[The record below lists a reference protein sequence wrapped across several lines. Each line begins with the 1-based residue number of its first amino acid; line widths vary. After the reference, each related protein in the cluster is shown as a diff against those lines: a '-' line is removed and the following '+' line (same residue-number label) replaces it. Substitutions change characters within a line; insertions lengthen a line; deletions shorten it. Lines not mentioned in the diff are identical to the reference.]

1 MKDLF
6 YIILWIII
14 GAAATIVFLRYLK
27 RSKIKKRIFKA
38 KKSELKAVEL
48 LKKKGFEIIE
58 LQKQSHYTLSIDDK
72 PYKAAVKADMIVKK
86 GNKTY
91 VAEVKSGESSP
102 SPRFIDTRRQLLEY
116 YLVYRPS
123 GLLLVD
129 MEKERIRKVEYSI
142 LNPGVNSFVTNLGWP
157 ALIFFVG
164 FVIGFLTRGG

>member
-1 MKDLF
+1 MNDF
-6 YIILWIII
+6 YYIFLWVVI
-14 GAAATIVFLRYLK
+14 GAMTVAVFLRYLK
-27 RSKIKKRIFKA
+27 RWKIKKRIFKA

-48 LKKKGFEIIE
+48 LKKNGFEIID
-58 LQKQSHYTLSIDDK
+58 LQKESYYILSIDDK

-102 SPRFIDTRRQLLEY
+102 SPRFIATRRQLLEY

-129 MEKERIRKVEYSI
+129 MEREKIRKVEYSI
-142 LNPGVNSFVTNLGWP
+142 LNSRYRSLVDYLGWP
-157 ALIFFVG
+157 AVIFFAG
-164 FVIGFLTRGG
+164 FIIGFLTRGD